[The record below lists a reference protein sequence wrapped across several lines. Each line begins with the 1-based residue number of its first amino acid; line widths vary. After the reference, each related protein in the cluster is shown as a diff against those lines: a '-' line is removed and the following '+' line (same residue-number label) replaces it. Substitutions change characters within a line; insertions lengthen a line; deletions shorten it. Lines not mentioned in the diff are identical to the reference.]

1 MVQSRLSE
9 PLHTATG
16 KSEKS
21 GMDIG
26 IGLRRPQISNI
37 SRKRFYDA
45 GASLKIK
52 NLNAIMQSVFSS
64 VMTFTAILFS

>member
-16 KSEKS
+16 NSEKS

-26 IGLRRPQISNI
+26 IGL
-37 SRKRFYDA
+37 SR
-45 GASLKIK
+45 S
-52 NLNAIMQSVFSS
+52 
-64 VMTFTAILFS
+64 